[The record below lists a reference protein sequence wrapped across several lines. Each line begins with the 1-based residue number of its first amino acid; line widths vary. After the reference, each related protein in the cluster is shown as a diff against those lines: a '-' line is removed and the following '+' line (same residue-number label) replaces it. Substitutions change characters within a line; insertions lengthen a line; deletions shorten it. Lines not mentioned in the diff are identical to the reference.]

1 MTSILSW
8 IALIS
13 GLLII
18 LYGAAAM
25 VIIAFRKIIMKYNEY
40 KGFSEDNFDEEYEDS
55 VDEGEEDDYDM

>member
-18 LYGAAAM
+18 LYGAAAI
-25 VIIAFRKIIMKYNEY
+25 VIIAFRKIMMRYNEY
-40 KGFSEDNFDEEYEDS
+40 KGFSEDDFDEKYEDS
-55 VDEGEEDDYDM
+55 TDEGEEDDYDM

>member
-8 IALIS
+8 TALIS

-25 VIIAFRKIIMKYNEY
+25 VIIAFRKIIMKYNEH
-40 KGFSEDNFDEEYEDS
+40 KGFSEDDFDEEYEES
-55 VDEGEEDDYDM
+55 TDEGEEDDYDM